1 MRSLRTSSAIL
12 FALLVTACGDKAKPR
27 VEKLTPTAPAVA
39 APVEPVAAAP
49 PAPAPDAAPAV
60 AEAAAP
66 VLAPPT
72 VETPAAEP
80 LPATFEER
88 MKLGKKHAA
97 RGEVDEALAAFTAA
111 SALRPADAAPHV
123 EMARVLIADND
134 PASAGEQAD
143 IALEK
148 APASSAAWNTKGRVL
163 FIERQV
169 DGAIY
174 AFTRATEANPTNAWA
189 WNNLGLALMSAGKLD
204 EAIEALETATGLPEG
219 EGYMFNNLGV
229 AYERRH
235 RLVEARSAY
244 KQGAALGSSQA
255 RQSLIKLDEQ
265 TAMAE
270 DGAPAIDDTH

>member
-27 VEKLTPTAPAVA
+27 VETLTPVAEVAPPVPAPAPVPVPEVAVA
-39 APVEPVAAAP
+39 APDAGVPQVAVAP
-49 PAPAPDAAPAV
+49 PPASEPD
-60 AEAAAP
+60 
-66 VLAPPT
+66 
-72 VETPAAEP
+72 P

-111 SALRPADAAPHV
+111 SAIRPADAAPHV

-134 PASAGEQAD
+134 PASAGEQVD

-163 FIERQV
+163 LVERQLE
-169 DGAIY
+169 GAIY
-174 AFTRATEANPTNAWA
+174 AFTRATQTNPANAWA
-189 WNNLGLALMSAGKLD
+189 WNNLGLALISAGKLD
-204 EAIEALETATGLPEG
+204 EAIEALETATGLPES

-229 AYERRH
+229 AYERRS
-235 RLVEARSAY
+235 RVVEARSAY
-244 KQGAALGSSQA
+244 KQGAALGSSLA

-265 TAMAE
+265 TAMTE
-270 DGAPAIDDTH
+270 DGAPGIDDVH